1 MKKIITLFLSL
12 VMLFSFSGCS
22 QKQTEKTIQNITLSL
37 NVEDQNE
44 TSNVD
49 VYVDSKKIDTIE
61 NNSQGTYQLELVQG
75 SHQLKTR

>member
-49 VYVDSKKIDTIE
+49 V
-61 NNSQGTYQLELVQG
+61 
-75 SHQLKTR
+75 